1 MGWGRGATLLAS
13 VGPWEW
19 GEQGEESGSIR
30 LWGASSSPFSL
41 WEPPLHSGNGISRG
55 KALRG
60 LHGISKLFTTQVFP
74 KHYNRSFLHLS
85 QDFLGKGDLVN

>member
-13 VGPWEW
+13 VGPSGMAGGQW
-19 GEQGEESGSIR
+19 EESGSIR

-55 KALRG
+55 KALQG
-60 LHGISKLFTTQVFP
+60 LH
-74 KHYNRSFLHLS
+74 
-85 QDFLGKGDLVN
+85 